1 MIMKIEEP
9 IKTTVEEIRKLMDIE
24 NFIGEPIELEDKLLV
39 PVMKMG
45 VGFGAGMGKGEAAE
59 EGELMGSGSGA
70 AAGGEPMALVVI
82 FKGISGPEGVK
93 VLDLSSTGVLSKAID
108 ELGVYLPEILKE
120 IQPKRKQKKE
130 SASKKDENEE

>member
-1 MIMKIEEP
+1 MKIEEP

-45 VGFGAGMGKGEAAE
+45 VGFGAGMGKGESVE

-70 AAGGEPMALVVI
+70 AAGGEPVALVVI
-82 FKGISGPEGVK
+82 FKGVSGPEGVK

-108 ELGVYLPEILKE
+108 ELSVHLPEIIKE
-120 IQPKRKQKKE
+120 IKPKRKQKKE